1 MMRKR
6 MPGPAA
12 ARILSGIKEERVVM
26 TGRGTFF
33 SSLRVLLITV
43 IACVS
48 SACGPG
54 GPESEGSGSDAGIS
68 VSENLTSRARLY
80 RLFDAYFD
88 EYLTLYPTAATWIG
102 DHRFDDRF
110 EIAIAA
116 EHRDRQRALAER
128 YLREATRIDQDT
140 LSAEAQV
147 DLRLF
152 TKYRRGDIE
161 DLAFPSH
168 LLPFDQFNSTPN
180 EFALLGSGEG
190 YQPFR
195 TARDYENFLGRIDDF
210 AVWTETAV
218 DNMRAGVRRG
228 VVLPTIAVERM
239 LPQIADQIVGRPEE
253 SIFYGPV
260 RDLPS
265 SLPAAER
272 DRIAGLYRDTIMG
285 KLVPAYARLHDF
297 LSTEYLA
304 EARPTIGMSAL
315 PDGDRWYDHLVA
327 YHTTTGLT
335 AEEIH
340 AIGLS
345 EVARIRDQ
353 METVRRQVGFAGD
366 LPAFFEHL
374 KTDPAYFW
382 PTGDAMLADY
392 RSVEALIDARLGEF
406 FSISPRAGFE
416 IRPVEAF
423 RAASA
428 AGAEYK
434 SPAVDGSRPGI
445 FYLNTYDLSRMARWG
460 METLF
465 LHEAIPGH
473 HFQQSLAMEN
483 AALPR
488 FRRFGTASPWNL
500 EGGVTAY
507 AEGWALYAE
516 DLGVELGLFE
526 DPYQYFGKLND
537 EMLRAM
543 RLVVDTGIHRMGWSR
558 QTAID
563 YMRAN
568 SSLPEAEVIA
578 EVERYIV
585 WPGQALA
592 YKVGQ
597 LEIRRLRSEAEVA
610 LGDRFDLPAWHTLVL
625 SAGDVPLDV
634 LAERQQVWVAGHSEN

>member
-1 MMRKR
+1 
-6 MPGPAA
+6 
-12 ARILSGIKEERVVM
+12 M
-26 TGRGTFF
+26 TGRTTFF
-33 SSLRVLLITV
+33 PTFRVFLIAV
-43 IACVS
+43 VACVLA
-48 SACGPG
+48 ACGPDG
-54 GPESEGSGSDAGIS
+54 SQSEGNGSGTEIAVADSP
-68 VSENLTSRARLY
+68 TSPDRLY
-80 RLFDAYFD
+80 RLFDSYFD

-102 DHRFDDRF
+102 EHRFDDRF

-116 EHRDRQRALAER
+116 EHRDRQRALAQR
-128 YLREATRIDQDT
+128 FLREAAGIDQDA
-140 LSAEAQV
+140 LPNEAQT

-152 TKYRRGDIE
+152 MKYRRGDLD
-161 DLAFPSH
+161 DLTFPSH
-168 LLPFDQFNSTPN
+168 LLPFDQFNSMPN
-180 EFALLGSGEG
+180 EFALLGSGDG

-195 TARDYENFLGRIDDF
+195 TVRDYENFLSRIDDF
-210 AVWTETAV
+210 AVWADTAV
-218 DNMRAGVRRG
+218 ENMREGARRG
-228 VVLPTIAVERM
+228 VVLPVVAVERM
-239 LPQIADQIVGRPEE
+239 LPQMADQIVDRPED

-260 RDLPS
+260 RDLPAD
-265 SLPAAER
+265 LPPGER
-272 DRIAGLYRDTIMG
+272 DRFAGLYRAAIMD
-285 KLVPAYARLHDF
+285 KLVPSYARLHDF

-304 EARPTIGMSAL
+304 EARPTTGMSAL
-315 PDGDRWYDHLVA
+315 PDGDLWYDHLVA
-327 YHTTTGLT
+327 YHTTTRLS

-340 AIGLS
+340 AMGLR
-345 EVARIRDQ
+345 EVARIRGQ
-353 METVRRQVGFAGD
+353 MDAVRLRAGFDGD

-392 RSVEALIDARLGEF
+392 RSVEARINSRLGEF
-406 FSISPRAGFE
+406 FSIAPRAAFE

-473 HFQQSLAMEN
+473 HFQQSIALEN
-483 AALPR
+483 TALPR
-488 FRRFGTASPWNL
+488 FRRFGTTSPWNL

-516 DLGVELGLFE
+516 DLGVELGLFQ

-543 RLVVDTGIHRMGWSR
+543 RLVVDTGIHRMDWSR
-558 QTAID
+558 QRAID

-568 SSLPEAEVIA
+568 SSLPESEVVA

-597 LEIRRLRSEAEVA
+597 LEIRRLRSEAEAA
-610 LGDRFDLPAWHTLVL
+610 LGDRFDLPAWHELVL
-625 SAGDVPLDV
+625 SAGEVPLDV
-634 LAERQQVWVAGHSEN
+634 LAERQQVWVTGRSEN